1 MDRSA
6 AITVRGPPATQPK
19 ALNDEWTTTI
29 STPDSPRVLRPSTR
43 LRCVTRVREPITV
56 SGEIVGSGARPNEHT
71 FPAVPET
78 THTADECLTTDS
90 KPTYPRATTR
100 RLRAFPENIKF
111 QRTGHAGGL
120 LIDGTTRQRYS
131 RVSGVS
137 YALRHRGL
145 EHLPEASGRTLTTEE
160 QAKLQ
165 FCRSNDF

>member
-1 MDRSA
+1 MLDDGFEA
-6 AITVRGPPATQPK
+6 DLP
-19 ALNDEWTTTI
+19 
-29 STPDSPRVLRPSTR
+29 
-43 LRCVTRVREPITV
+43 
-56 SGEIVGSGARPNEHT
+56 GARHDASVRSPSASS
-71 FPAVPET
+71 F
-78 THTADECLTTDS
+78 S
-90 KPTYPRATTR
+90 GR
-100 RLRAFPENIKF
+100 R
-111 QRTGHAGGL
+111 HAGGL